1 MELESV
7 SVSRVSIGDW
17 NLFYQRRCCEGD
29 EHFMTNV
36 RVERNWAKLIN
47 DLKEK
52 DLHGGISQKTMGE
65 SPATATKTSAQWQ
78 RCVIID
84 HYFGFDISLGCATK
98 ISDKGCLTNMS
109 EHGFDVFATAPK
121 LAAKLLCASFVLVS
135 EQEKREFW
143 VNDKAQET
151 TTAKTSIVKFWE
163 DEDFRMQLSMPIFQ
177 QKDFVEFKT
186 SPSWSN
192 VSKMKSIVLLFY
204 QSKWKQSKAN
214 VNVFE
219 EVFKG
224 EIVQALS
231 GINFTN
237 AMHVV
242 ERLHYS
248 RLVAAI
254 YLFKGSK
261 RKRTLPAK
269 ICWQKTIK
277 FCYKLFL
284 CDQFFWIFEQQFQ
297 TTNGYFNR
305 INHASW
311 NHFCFLESVL
321 LIVDFRFWGCSWEID
336 VL

>member
-1 MELESV
+1 
-7 SVSRVSIGDW
+7 
-17 NLFYQRRCCEGD
+17 
-29 EHFMTNV
+29 
-36 RVERNWAKLIN
+36 
-47 DLKEK
+47 
-52 DLHGGISQKTMGE
+52 
-65 SPATATKTSAQWQ
+65 
-78 RCVIID
+78 
-84 HYFGFDISLGCATK
+84 
-98 ISDKGCLTNMS
+98 
-109 EHGFDVFATAPK
+109 
-121 LAAKLLCASFVLVS
+121 
-135 EQEKREFW
+135 
-143 VNDKAQET
+143 
-151 TTAKTSIVKFWE
+151 
-163 DEDFRMQLSMPIFQ
+163 MQLSMPIFQ

-254 YLFKGSK
+254 YLFEGSK

-269 ICWQKTIK
+269 IC
-277 FCYKLFL
+277 
-284 CDQFFWIFEQQFQ
+284 
-297 TTNGYFNR
+297 
-305 INHASW
+305 
-311 NHFCFLESVL
+311 
-321 LIVDFRFWGCSWEID
+321 
-336 VL
+336 

>member
-1 MELESV
+1 
-7 SVSRVSIGDW
+7 
-17 NLFYQRRCCEGD
+17 
-29 EHFMTNV
+29 
-36 RVERNWAKLIN
+36 
-47 DLKEK
+47 
-52 DLHGGISQKTMGE
+52 
-65 SPATATKTSAQWQ
+65 
-78 RCVIID
+78 
-84 HYFGFDISLGCATK
+84 
-98 ISDKGCLTNMS
+98 
-109 EHGFDVFATAPK
+109 
-121 LAAKLLCASFVLVS
+121 
-135 EQEKREFW
+135 
-143 VNDKAQET
+143 
-151 TTAKTSIVKFWE
+151 
-163 DEDFRMQLSMPIFQ
+163 MQLSMPIFQ

-254 YLFKGSK
+254 YLFEGSK

-269 ICWQKTIK
+269 TCWQKTIK
-277 FCYKLFL
+277 FV
-284 CDQFFWIFEQQFQ
+284 
-297 TTNGYFNR
+297 TNCFCAINSFGYPNSNFKQR
-305 INHASW
+305 TDISTK
-311 NHFCFLESVL
+311 STML
-321 LIVDFRFWGCSWEID
+321 LGIILVS
-336 VL
+336 